1 MKINN
6 HISRNMAEKEENI
19 SSPVS
24 NTLYL
29 SGAFKLIIQK

>member
-6 HISRNMAEKEENI
+6 HISSYLAEKEENI

-29 SGAFKLIIQK
+29 SGAFKLIIKK